1 MKNTFFF
8 WRRIYSL
15 FVNCEITIVIVLSG
29 MIILIVYPMYSLP
42 ESPWSLRWDEGP
54 GESHGFVMDFF
65 IRKKIENLIKIKIE
79 NVIN

>member
-1 MKNTFFF
+1 
-8 WRRIYSL
+8 
-15 FVNCEITIVIVLSG
+15 